1 MHGPSSEQTEKR
13 LVFFSRTNSVKFVL
27 EDCYNSDVASYVF
40 ENKMSVTRATAF
52 WETLLRID
60 LRSYYLFLIK
70 LIVVVFV

>member
-13 LVFFSRTNSVKFVL
+13 IVFFSRTNSVKFVL

-52 WETLLRID
+52 
-60 LRSYYLFLIK
+60 
-70 LIVVVFV
+70 